1 MTKNKTHRGFLMT
14 ELMVSLVV
22 LGMLLIAFTIS
33 LDGFR
38 RLNHYQLV
46 KQHCISAAQ
55 ATLDSIAV
63 SGTAIDEND
72 LNRLWPNVTIQIDE
86 AEGTGQWNG
95 LKLITVTAKGVS
107 HSKKA
112 EVRLS
117 RYFLKQEQ

>member
-1 MTKNKTHRGFLMT
+1 MT

-55 ATLDSIAV
+55 ATLDSIAAT
-63 SGTAIDEND
+63 GAAIDEND
-72 LNRLWPNVTIQIDE
+72 LKRLWPNMTIQIDE
-86 AEGTGQWNG
+86 AEGTGRWNG
-95 LKLITVTAKGVS
+95 LKLVTVTARS
-107 HSKKA
+107 QSLSKKT

-117 RYFLKQEQ
+117 RYFSKQEQ

>member
-1 MTKNKTHRGFLMT
+1 MT

-55 ATLDSIAV
+55 ATLDSIAAT
-63 SGTAIDEND
+63 GAAIDETD
-72 LNRLWPNVTIQIDE
+72 LNRL
-86 AEGTGQWNG
+86 
-95 LKLITVTAKGVS
+95 
-107 HSKKA
+107 
-112 EVRLS
+112 
-117 RYFLKQEQ
+117 